1 MIEVMPLGTRW
12 LRAAV
17 RRQNPSWSVPQLVT
31 LGYLRD
37 HPGSSLS
44 EVAAQLGIGLP
55 AASTLVSRLVD
66 SGQLDRR
73 EDPTERRRTVLT
85 LTRRGKAQLEAAI
98 QASGQELAVRLRSLP
113 ARDLD
118 RIGQA
123 MAVLRTLFDDARPAS
138 AGLLLGAGFAGA
150 GRVR

>member
-1 MIEVMPLGTRW
+1 MDAEACAREMIEVLPLGTRW

-37 HPGSSLS
+37 HPGASLS

-55 AASTLVSRLVD
+55 SASTLVSRLVD
-66 SGQLDRR
+66 LGHVDRR
-73 EDPTERRRTVLT
+73 EDPAERRRTVLT
-85 LTRRGKAQLEAAI
+85 LTRRGRAQLDAAI
-98 QASGQELAVRLRSLP
+98 QASCEELTDLLRSLP
-113 ARDLD
+113 ARDID

-123 MAVLRTLFDDARPAS
+123 MAVLRTVFSDA
-138 AGLLLGAGFAGA
+138 
-150 GRVR
+150 

>member
-1 MIEVMPLGTRW
+1 VDADACAREMIEVMPLGTRW

-17 RRQNPSWSVPQLVT
+17 RQQNPSWSVPQLVT

-123 MAVLRTLFDDARPAS
+123 MAVLRTLFDDA
-138 AGLLLGAGFAGA
+138 
-150 GRVR
+150 